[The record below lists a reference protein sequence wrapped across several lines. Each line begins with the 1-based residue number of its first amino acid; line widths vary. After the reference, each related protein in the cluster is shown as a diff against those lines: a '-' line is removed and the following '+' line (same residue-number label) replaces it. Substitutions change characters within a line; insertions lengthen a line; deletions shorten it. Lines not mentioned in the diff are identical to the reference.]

1 MPSSTPRQDGSV
13 AEHTKSTFDIHARQA
28 LIVGMPPRI
37 PPLKPNEFGK
47 EASETVTELRKAV
60 SLPPTDNV
68 PEYVAI
74 VLRYPALYRRHTE
87 LALQL
92 FGGALSPRHRELA
105 VLCVGWLCQAPYEWG
120 EHVDIG
126 KRVAKLTSEEIDRV
140 TRGSAAPG
148 WNEDDRAIIR
158 AVEELHQDAMISD
171 ETWAALAR
179 SLNEQQ
185 LIELPILVGQYQG
198 VAYFLNSVRCRL
210 MPGNPGLSAR

>member
-1 MPSSTPRQDGSV
+1 MPSNTPRRDGGV
-13 AEHTKSTFDIHARQA
+13 AEHAKSTFDIHARQA

-37 PPLKPNEFGK
+37 APLRPSEIGK
-47 EASETVTELRKAV
+47 EAFEAVTEVRKAV
-60 SLPPTDNV
+60 SLPPTDNM
-68 PEYVAI
+68 PEYVAT
-74 VLRYPALYRRHTE
+74 VLRYPALYRRHIE

-92 FGGALSPRHRELA
+92 YGGALTPRHRELA
-105 VLCVGWLCQAPYEWG
+105 ILCVGWLCKAPYEWG

-126 KRVAKLTSEEIDRV
+126 KRVANLTSEEIERV

-179 SLNEQQ
+179 SLNDQQ

-198 VAYFLNSVRCRL
+198 IAYFQNSLRCRL
-210 MPGNPGLSAR
+210 MPDNPGLSAR